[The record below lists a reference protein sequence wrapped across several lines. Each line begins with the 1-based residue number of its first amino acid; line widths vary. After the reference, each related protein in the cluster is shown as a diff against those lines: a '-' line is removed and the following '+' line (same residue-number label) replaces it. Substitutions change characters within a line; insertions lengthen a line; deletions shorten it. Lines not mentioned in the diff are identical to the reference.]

1 MPVLH
6 RRLCNTRRWWR
17 LLLLL
22 HINDDD
28 EDVDRP
34 ADDVSA
40 MIDVAL
46 GGWGAVVGEEGS
58 GDVG

>member
-1 MPVLH
+1 M
-6 RRLCNTRRWWR
+6 
-17 LLLLL
+17 LLR
-22 HINDDD
+22 INDDD
-28 EDVDRP
+28 DDDDRP

-46 GGWGAVVGEEGS
+46 AGWGAVVGEEGS

>member
-1 MPVLH
+1 M
-6 RRLCNTRRWWR
+6 
-17 LLLLL
+17 LLR
-22 HINDDD
+22 INDED
-28 EDVDRP
+28 EDNNRP

-46 GGWGAVVGEEGS
+46 SRWGAVVGEESS

>member
-1 MPVLH
+1 M
-6 RRLCNTRRWWR
+6 
-17 LLLLL
+17 LLR
-22 HINDDD
+22 INDDD
-28 EDVDRP
+28 EDDNRP
-34 ADDVSA
+34 ADDGSA